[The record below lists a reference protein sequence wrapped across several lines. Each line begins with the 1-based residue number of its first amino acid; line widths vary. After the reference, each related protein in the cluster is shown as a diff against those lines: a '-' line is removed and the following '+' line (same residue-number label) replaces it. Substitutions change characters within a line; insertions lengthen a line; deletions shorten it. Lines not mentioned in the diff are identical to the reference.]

1 MNSST
6 TLLLNFLPM
15 IILYLVATY
24 SPEIAKWSH
33 TLLGKAVAVAVI
45 LLYTFSDIIAGLLA
59 CAIVIFY
66 YQTDYVEGFSVVGAP

>member
-6 TLLLNFLPM
+6 LLLLNFLPM
-15 IILYLVATY
+15 VILYLIATY

-45 LLYTFSDIIAGLLA
+45 LFYTFSDILTGLLA
-59 CAIVIFY
+59 CALIIFY
-66 YQTDYVEGFSVVGAP
+66 YQTDYVEGFSVEEP